1 MAASSNSDN
10 AGTSSP
16 RCGRPL
22 TTSYA
27 DLMKPDEDW
36 RNLPD
41 AAERRKIQ
49 NRLAQRAYRKS
60 FPRTIL
66 TFDEQ
71 RWLTLNTEGRN
82 MRDRTKEVEKLKKQ
96 LQELQ
101 GTIGQN
107 GNTTPP
113 PDHDSPPGSNTAS
126 GHNTPPMSTSAPY
139 MASWSQASGHEHL
152 SGLGLTGVDAN
163 FDPSFFGSD
172 VMTGMVTPPS
182 SNASSRPR
190 AITASSVLHG
200 TLHNARHFRSNSS
213 GAMMGSNCPSP
224 MPSQWSSSLPD
235 RNDSMAIGSMSSGSS
250 PMLAVSGHETF
261 GLSCSP
267 EDVSFMQARPSFSLE
282 DSLGN
287 VSYPPP
293 DAQGGWHGLD
303 TTTISPPNFTHGVTI
318 NELPDMA
325 QSMPETSA
333 PLLHFAIASGSLDT
347 LRILL
352 QRHDVDIQARD
363 QVGYTPLQRAVACGR
378 TDMVQTLLDHGATI
392 DGDHILNDAFL
403 PSKSDSHP

>member
-1 MAASSNSDN
+1 MAASSNSSN
-10 AGTSSP
+10 AGTASP

-49 NRLAQRAYRKS
+49 NRLAQRAYR
-60 FPRTIL
+60 
-66 TFDEQ
+66 
-71 RWLTLNTEGRN
+71 RN

-101 GTIGQN
+101 GTLGQN

-113 PDHDSPPGSNTAS
+113 PDHDSPPGSNMAS
-126 GHNTPPMSTSAPY
+126 GHNTPPMSTAAPY
-139 MASWSQASGHEHL
+139 MATWSQLTGHENL
-152 SGLGLTGVDAN
+152 SGLGLTGVDAS

-182 SNASSRPR
+182 SSAGSRPR
-190 AITASSVLHG
+190 ATTASSVLQNTIHG
-200 TLHNARHFRSNSS
+200 ARHLRSNSS
-213 GAMMGSNCPSP
+213 GAMMGSNCSSP
-224 MPSQWSSSLPD
+224 MPNQWSAPTSERRDSLT
-235 RNDSMAIGSMSSGSS
+235 IGSMSSTSS
-250 PMLAVSGHETF
+250 PMLAVAGQETF

-267 EDVSFMQARPSFSLE
+267 EDVSFMQARPSFSLDE
-282 DSLGN
+282 SLGQ

-293 DAQGGWHGLD
+293 PDVGAQAAWQGMD
-303 TTTISPPNFTHGVTI
+303 PRTISQPNFTHDVPMA
-318 NELPDMA
+318 ELPDMTPN
-325 QSMPETSA
+325 MPETSA
-333 PLLHFAIASGSLDT
+333 PLLHFAIASGSRDT

-392 DGDHILNDAFL
+392 DGDHVLHDAFL
-403 PSKSDSHP
+403 PSNSDTQS